1 MNNEKN
7 TDNEKILITE
17 EMIPI
22 VSGKDGPKTI
32 KIVVDKHHAR
42 CFLQDRGW
50 NSTKIVILFDKP
62 HPVWGDYFTTK
73 YFHFVEPGEMK
84 WGYDNKIMKIE
95 SLIFNSA
102 NE

>member
-32 KIVVDKHHAR
+32 KIVVDK
-42 CFLQDRGW
+42 Q
-50 NSTKIVILFDKP
+50 
-62 HPVWGDYFTTK
+62 
-73 YFHFVEPGEMK
+73 
-84 WGYDNKIMKIE
+84 
-95 SLIFNSA
+95 